1 MHSNRP
7 LSHPLTRRTRRAS
20 LALAAAATA
29 LLVSACGGDG
39 DGDATEPGAT
49 DLAGAQVDS
58 GVPEACLEAFPV
70 AMTAP
75 DLADVS
81 LLPADWPAAPAGA
94 TLCQTSSTA
103 DGAYQTADYAT
114 EDDPAAVLDAW
125 EAALADFSPTR
136 GDEGAGE
143 QLTGTA
149 GTVAFE
155 ITTRDGAFSVVLA
168 RS

>member
-7 LSHPLTRRTRRAS
+7 LSRTRTRTAS
-20 LALAAAATA
+20 LTLAAAATA
-29 LLVSACGGDG
+29 LLVSACGGDP
-39 DGDATEPGAT
+39 ATSTEPGAT
-49 DLAGAQVDS
+49 DLGAAQVDS

-94 TLCQTSSTA
+94 TLCQTSATA
-103 DGAYQTADYAT
+103 DGSYQTADYAT
-114 EDDPAAVLDAW
+114 DDDPSAVLDAW
-125 EAALADFSPTR
+125 EAALTAFSPTR

-143 QLTGTA
+143 QLAGTA

>member
-1 MHSNRP
+1 MHSHRP
-7 LSHPLTRRTRRAS
+7 LSQPRSRTAS

-29 LLVSACGGDG
+29 LLVSACGGEDP
-39 DGDATEPGAT
+39 ATTSTAPDVS
-49 DLAGAQVDS
+49 DLGEAQVDS
-58 GVPEACLEAFPV
+58 GVPEACLDAFPV

-81 LLPADWPAAPAGA
+81 LLPAEGPAAPAGA

-114 EDDPAAVLDAW
+114 DDDPAAVLDAW
-125 EAALADFSPTR
+125 ETALADFSPTR

-143 QLTGTA
+143 QLAGTA
-149 GTVAFE
+149 GAVAFE